1 MKKEWHMLRGSWLL
15 DVLVAMR
22 ANPQYWDVLSVK
34 PTHMQGGGMG
44 RFDPH
49 AGVYDTMAGESPGQ
63 QLPRIK
69 EIRIPGEGD
78 YPGEWL
84 ILNPAWQTM
93 MQDKLEAEG
102 CMHEFRAFERN
113 GRSEVA
119 YTVNG
124 RVVWGFHPRPLLQAA
139 LLASSCT
146 PPMMPLEV

>member
-1 MKKEWHMLRGSWLL
+1 MPTDKTLAELASDYG
-15 DVLVAMR
+15 VTT
-22 ANPQYWDVLSVK
+22 
-34 PTHMQGGGMG
+34 THMNRVLAYWGYEPGDWRQTRGEV
-44 RFDPH
+44 DWE
-49 AGVYDTMAGESPGQ
+49 AYDTTAGESAGQ

-113 GRSEVA
+113 GQSEVA

-139 LLASSCT
+139 LLASECT
-146 PPMMPLEV
+146 PPMESLEV